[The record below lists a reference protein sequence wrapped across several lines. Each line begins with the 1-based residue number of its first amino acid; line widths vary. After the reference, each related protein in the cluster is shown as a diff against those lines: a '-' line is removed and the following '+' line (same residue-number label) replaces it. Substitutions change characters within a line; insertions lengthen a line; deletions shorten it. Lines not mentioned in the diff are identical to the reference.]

1 MRHLVLSAIA
11 LVALS
16 GMAHAITTVPT
27 NNIPEPATIAMLAIG
42 AGFVVARKRRK
53 Q

>member
-1 MRHLVLSAIA
+1 MRHIVLSAIA

-16 GMAHAITTVPT
+16 GLALAQASVPT
-27 NNIPEPATIAMLAIG
+27 NHIPEPATIAMLAIG
-42 AGFVVARKRRK
+42 AGFVVARARRK